1 MLFVFWLV
9 NMMAKDHS
17 ENIGIDEKII
27 IVWILGK

>member
-1 MLFVFWLV
+1 
-9 NMMAKDHS
+9 MMAKDHS